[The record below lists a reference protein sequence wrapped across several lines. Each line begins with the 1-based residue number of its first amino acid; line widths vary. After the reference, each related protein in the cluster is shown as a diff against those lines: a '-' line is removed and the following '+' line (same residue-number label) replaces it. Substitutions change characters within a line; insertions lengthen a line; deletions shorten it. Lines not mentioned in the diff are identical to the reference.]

1 DLLANHTIRFNDI
14 NLQEAGTYSL
24 IIATTDNSGN
34 ESDEFTL
41 IIDVRYNYSTQ
52 TNSVTDLSLEDMLA
66 VSPNPTSG
74 KLNINVNLPENEE
87 INIAVFNTVGQQV
100 VLVENGTV
108 SNSSYTVNLD
118 NQDNGMYYVKM
129 TVNGNIITKKVMLNK

>member
-1 DLLANHTIRFNDI
+1 
-14 NLQEAGTYSL
+14 
-24 IIATTDNSGN
+24 
-34 ESDEFTL
+34 SDEFTL

-118 NQDNGMYYVKM
+118 NQANGMYYVKM